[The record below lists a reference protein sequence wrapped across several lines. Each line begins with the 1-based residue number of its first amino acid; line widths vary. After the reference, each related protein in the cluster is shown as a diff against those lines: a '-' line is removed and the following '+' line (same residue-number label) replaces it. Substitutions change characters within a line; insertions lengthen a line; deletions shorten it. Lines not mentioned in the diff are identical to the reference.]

1 MGMVSVVLKLINP
14 SDKKNIFEGEFLVDS
29 GAQYTVIP
37 KNIWES
43 LSLKPDRNQKF
54 SLADGTVIERKIGS
68 AFVEY
73 QGIRSVTP
81 VVLGEKHD
89 SQLLGVITLEALG
102 LVLNPF
108 ERKLY
113 PAKLML

>member
-1 MGMVSVVLKLINP
+1 MGIVSAVLKLSNP
-14 SDKKNIFEGEFLVDS
+14 SNRKNIFEGEFLVDS
-29 GAQYTVIP
+29 GALYTVIP
-37 KNIWES
+37 KNIWQN
-43 LSLKPDRNQKF
+43 LNLKPDRKQKF

-73 QGIRSVTP
+73 QGTRTATP

-89 SQLLGVITLEALG
+89 SQLLGIITLEALG